1 MIGTV
6 QCLGDAR
13 FCVSTVPRID
23 NRCGRDFQTT
33 NCIDFTNLASA
44 FNFYELDLQLNYE
57 PLTRRSQFYEF
68 GSSSSTR
75 PEVVAKLMSLIND
88 RATREKLSKIINKI
102 IINIYF
108 V

>member
-33 NCIDFTNLASA
+33 NCANFTNLASA

-57 PLTRRSQFYEF
+57 LLAAKPIARTV
-68 GSSSSTR
+68 SSTKSILR
-75 PEVVAKLMSLIND
+75 IWK
-88 RATREKLSKIINKI
+88 
-102 IINIYF
+102 F
-108 V
+108 VFDALYT